1 MKRDPLILNL
11 AFAPRSN
18 TIARF
23 ALAPLELAPDGLH
36 IGEMLVLRRHR

>member
-1 MKRDPLILNL
+1 MRGLELNLNL
-11 AFAPRSN
+11 AFDARSN

-23 ALAPLELAPDGLH
+23 ALAPLELAPPGQH